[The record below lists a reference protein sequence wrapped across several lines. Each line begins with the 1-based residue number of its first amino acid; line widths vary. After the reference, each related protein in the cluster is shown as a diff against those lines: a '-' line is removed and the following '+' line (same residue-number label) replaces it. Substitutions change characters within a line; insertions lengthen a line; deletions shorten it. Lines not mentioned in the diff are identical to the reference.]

1 MGETPTPAEA
11 TRSETAT
18 PPDHGADAARHAAKM
33 ARIKAARDRMM
44 IEKTGEKG
52 LVLVLTGP
60 GKGKSSSA
68 FGMVMRAISH
78 GMPVAVVQFIKG
90 AMATGERNFLLTH
103 FPDLCKFHTMGEG
116 FTWETQDLERDRAAA
131 ARAWVKAK
139 DVIRDTR
146 NRLVLLDE
154 INIALRYDYLN
165 IAEVV
170 DFLRSEKPE
179 MTHVL
184 LTGRNAKP
192 ELMEIADLVTE
203 MTVVKHPF
211 RQGIK
216 AQAGI
221 EF

>member
-1 MGETPTPAEA
+1 M
-11 TRSETAT
+11 
-18 PPDHGADAARHAAKM
+18 
-33 ARIKAARDRMM
+33 
-44 IEKTGEKG
+44 
-52 LVLVLTGP
+52 
-60 GKGKSSSA
+60 
-68 FGMVMRAISH
+68 
-78 GMPVAVVQFIKG
+78 
-90 AMATGERNFLLTH
+90 
-103 FPDLCKFHTMGEG
+103 
-116 FTWETQDLERDRAAA
+116 
-131 ARAWVKAK
+131 
-139 DVIRDTR
+139 
-146 NRLVLLDE
+146 VLLDE

-192 ELMEIADLVTE
+192 DLIEIADLVTE